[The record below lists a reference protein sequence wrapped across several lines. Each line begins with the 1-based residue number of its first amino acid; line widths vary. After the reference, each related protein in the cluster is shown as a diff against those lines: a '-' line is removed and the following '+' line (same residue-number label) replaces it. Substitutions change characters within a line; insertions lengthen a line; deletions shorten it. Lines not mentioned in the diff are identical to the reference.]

1 MQYDYVDHQQQ
12 YDSGYMDNRYYMDEM
27 EPTHSETQYGGSY
40 VEMDSG
46 YYSEPT
52 RYYNKPTSYN
62 NDGDYRQVGEGSY
75 GSHTEM
81 GGWHYEPRHRGY
93 DSRGEVHHHHHHH
106 QD

>member
-106 QD
+106 